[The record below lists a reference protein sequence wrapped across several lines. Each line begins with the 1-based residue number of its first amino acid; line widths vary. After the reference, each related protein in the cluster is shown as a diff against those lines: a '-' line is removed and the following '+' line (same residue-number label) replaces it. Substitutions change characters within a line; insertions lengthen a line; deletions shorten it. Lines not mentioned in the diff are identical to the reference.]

1 MSCCEV
7 HQKKKPSFLKWLAP
21 GITLVLIPKCPLCL
35 AAYVAI
41 GTGVGLSV
49 PTATYLRIALLVL
62 CIFSLSYLIAK
73 SVFPKRVYL
82 STFLLTLIAGG
93 VYFLLSSL

>member
-1 MSCCEV
+1 MPCCEV
-7 HQKKKPSFLKWLAP
+7 PRKPSFFKWLAP

-49 PTATYLRIALLVL
+49 PTATYLRLSLLVL
-62 CIFSLSYLIAK
+62 CVLSLSYLLSK
-73 SVFPKRVYL
+73 TLFPNRVYL
-82 STFLLTLIAGG
+82 STLLLTLS
-93 VYFLLSSL
+93 YFVLSSL

>member
-7 HQKKKPSFLKWLAP
+7 PKRKKFVKWLIP
-21 GITLVLIPKCPLCL
+21 GITLVLIPKCPLCF

-41 GTGVGLSV
+41 GTGIGLSV

-62 CIFSLSYLIAK
+62 CISSLCYLMASAVFSQK
-73 SVFPKRVYL
+73 VYL
-82 STFLLTLIAGG
+82 FTILLTMLAGG
-93 VYFLLSSL
+93 LYLLF